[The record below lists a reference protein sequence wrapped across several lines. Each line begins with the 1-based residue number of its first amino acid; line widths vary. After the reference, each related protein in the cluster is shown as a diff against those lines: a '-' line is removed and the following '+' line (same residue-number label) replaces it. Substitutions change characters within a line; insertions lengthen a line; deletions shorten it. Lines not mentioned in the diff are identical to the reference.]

1 MKSKQN
7 ITLKLIDKFKN
18 GDEKAFDE
26 IVKLHY
32 ESIFNL
38 LLRLVGNKL
47 DADDL
52 CQETF
57 IRVYKYIKKFKGK
70 SQFSTWLYRIAYNVA
85 NTFFRKQK
93 IQQFFSYDINE
104 DTLISNDPIE
114 DYEMNPILLKNINL
128 LPKKQK
134 SILVFRIVE
143 GLKYKEI
150 SKIMNISIN
159 SAKVNYHYAIETLKK
174 RIKESNVN

>member
-1 MKSKQN
+1 
-7 ITLKLIDKFKN
+7 
-18 GDEKAFDE
+18 
-26 IVKLHY
+26 
-32 ESIFNL
+32 
-38 LLRLVGNKL
+38 
-47 DADDL
+47 
-52 CQETF
+52 
-57 IRVYKYIKKFKGK
+57 
-70 SQFSTWLYRIAYNVA
+70 
-85 NTFFRKQK
+85 
-93 IQQFFSYDINE
+93 
-104 DTLISNDPIE
+104 
-114 DYEMNPILLKNINL
+114 MNPILLKSINL